1 MNLQPTPSVSLVD
14 ELYSPAME
22 VARKEFAQNP
32 VLHRILDP
40 NLDPAI
46 LELFLIYFHTLGVGM
61 TEKVFSWIDQA
72 GRRCEEQGFVE
83 MGQLLRKHAR
93 HEAGHHHMMIAD
105 TRKLVSHWNT
115 RHSLK
120 LDIDHFLKHPLTPGV
135 RQYRKVNEDCVN
147 GDKPF
152 AQIAVE
158 YEIGHLSIG
167 YGPLVMGRY
176 VSALDPEVLKSLT
189 FLKEHIEVDV
199 DHTQFNESQIEV
211 VLSQHPEFA
220 PAMVAAGASVLA
232 AYAHY
237 LSDCLELAEAQL
249 VAA

>member
-1 MNLQPTPSVSLVD
+1 MNPQPTASLSLVD
-14 ELYSPAME
+14 KLYSPGIE
-22 VARKEFAQNP
+22 VARNEFAQTP
-32 VLHRILDP
+32 ALHKILDP
-40 NLDPAI
+40 NLDPAT

-61 TEKVFSWIDQA
+61 TEKVFSWIDRA

-105 TRKLVSHWNT
+105 TRKLVS
-115 RHSLK
+115 
-120 LDIDHFLKHPLTPGV
+120 LKHPLTPGV
-135 RQYRKVNEDCVN
+135 KRYRQVNEDCVT

-176 VSALDPEVLKSLT
+176 ANALDPEVLKSLT

-199 DHTQFNESQIEV
+199 DHTQFNERQIEA
-211 VLSQHPEFA
+211 VLGQHPDFA
-220 PAMVAAGASVLA
+220 PAMVAAGAAVLS

-237 LSDCLELAEAQL
+237 LSDCLELAESQL
-249 VAA
+249 AVA